1 MHPLKQTWFHA
12 MNESSVGS
20 KSTVPLF
27 ETWTYM
33 TRQLFISKPKIPKLL
48 PITSSKFKAYG
59 PSLHYFLWSMICSG
73 RDRVQNS
80 LGSKLVGFLPA
91 KTVIQNIPKSGDMC
105 LYVYIYIYICIW
117 SMYSIYVCV
126 CSISIYI
133 VYI

>member
-73 RDRVQNS
+73 RDWVQNS

-133 VYI
+133 

>member
-73 RDRVQNS
+73 RDWVQNS